1 VETRRLDE
9 GVVRTDA
16 PNGLVV
22 LTEAMPGLRSAAAG
36 FWVRTASVHEPDGK
50 MGVSHLLEHL
60 VFKGTAR
67 RSARE
72 ISIALE
78 SRGGS
83 LDAYTGRDHTT
94 FQARVL
100 DADVP
105 LAVDVL
111 TDVVRRPVLRDEDLA
126 LERKV
131 VLEEIA
137 MVDDAP
143 DDLVFDLHAGTLFP
157 GHAYGHRIL
166 GTRDTVGA
174 LTRADL
180 VGLHDAAYQPRHL
193 VFAAAGNVRHEEIL
207 ELLGAQGWF
216 DAAPGPERAPVA
228 APVASWRGERRVARE
243 GSQVHIVFGNETF
256 RYGDPRRYALVLVS
270 TVFGAGMSSRLFQ
283 RVREQLGLA
292 YAVYAFHQFYQ
303 LTGMCGVYV
312 GTQPA
317 TAQQA
322 VDEIRAEM
330 AALARDSLS
339 ADELSSA
346 KRQVKGQL
354 VLALESPLSRMYRV
368 AGTALFGEPYRTLD
382 TVLAEV
388 DAITPEQVADVAA
401 TCYAP
406 ERQAVVWLGP
416 S

>member
-1 VETRRLDE
+1 
-9 GVVRTDA
+9 
-16 PNGLVV
+16 
-22 LTEAMPGLRSAAAG
+22 M
-36 FWVRTASVHEPDGK
+36 
-50 MGVSHLLEHL
+50 
-60 VFKGTAR
+60 
-67 RSARE
+67 
-72 ISIALE
+72 
-78 SRGGS
+78 
-83 LDAYTGRDHTT
+83 
-94 FQARVL
+94 
-100 DADVP
+100 
-105 LAVDVL
+105 
-111 TDVVRRPVLRDEDLA
+111 
-126 LERKV
+126 
-131 VLEEIA
+131 
-137 MVDDAP
+137 
-143 DDLVFDLHAGTLFP
+143 
-157 GHAYGHRIL
+157 
-166 GTRDTVGA
+166 
-174 LTRADL
+174 
-180 VGLHDAAYQPRHL
+180 
-193 VFAAAGNVRHEEIL
+193 
-207 ELLGAQGWF
+207 
-216 DAAPGPERAPVA
+216 
-228 APVASWRGERRVARE
+228 
-243 GSQVHIVFGNETF
+243 
-256 RYGDPRRYALVLVS
+256 VLVS